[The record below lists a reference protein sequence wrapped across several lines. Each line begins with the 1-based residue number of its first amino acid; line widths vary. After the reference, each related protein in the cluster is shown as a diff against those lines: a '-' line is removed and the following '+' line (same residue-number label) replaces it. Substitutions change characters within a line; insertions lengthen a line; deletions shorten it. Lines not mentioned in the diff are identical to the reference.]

1 MPSKNY
7 YISSCQ
13 NLKGTTMAYSL
24 KLKMEKYDYPA
35 GYRADYPD
43 PMADIELLRDEYYE
57 HVKKL
62 KLTALKTT
70 IKNTLKTISK
80 KEDELKNLEQQVE
93 IFGEESV
100 TRMKKTISWLKGKL
114 EEYREEY
121 CKYAIE
127 DVIEDTKKELLKE
140 QTETIATQE
149 LMASES
155 PLNNAEG
162 FVF

>member
-1 MPSKNY
+1 MSK
-7 YISSCQ
+7 
-13 NLKGTTMAYSL
+13 LKGIIMGYSL
-24 KLKMEKYDYPA
+24 KSKMEKYDYPA

-43 PMADIELLRDEYYE
+43 PMANIEILRDEYYE

-62 KLTALKTT
+62 KLNALKTT

-80 KEDELKNLEQQVE
+80 KEDELKNFEQDVE
-93 IFGEESV
+93 IFGEESIAK
-100 TRMKKTISWLKGKL
+100 MKKTISWLKSKL
-114 EEYREEY
+114 EEYRKEY

-127 DVIEDTKKELLKE
+127 DIIEDTKKELIKE
-140 QTETIATQE
+140 QAQAVATQE

-155 PLNNAEG
+155 PLNNADG

>member
-1 MPSKNY
+1 MTSKNY

-13 NLKGTTMAYSL
+13 NLKGITMAYSL
-24 KLKMEKYDYPA
+24 KSKMEKYDYPA

-127 DVIEDTKKELLKE
+127 DVIEDAKKELIKE
-140 QTETIATQE
+140 ETQAIATQE
-149 LMASES
+149 LIASES
-155 PLNNAEG
+155 PLNNADG

>member
-1 MPSKNY
+1 
-7 YISSCQ
+7 
-13 NLKGTTMAYSL
+13 MAYSL
-24 KLKMEKYDYPA
+24 KSKMEKYDYPA

-43 PMADIELLRDEYYE
+43 PMADIEILRDEYYE

-62 KLTALKTT
+62 KLSALKTT
-70 IKNTLKTISK
+70 IKSTLKTISK

-100 TRMKKTISWLKGKL
+100 TRMKKTISWLKSKL

-127 DVIEDTKKELLKE
+127 DVIEDAKKELIKE
-140 QTETIATQE
+140 QTQAIATQE
-149 LMASES
+149 LMTSES
-155 PLNNAEG
+155 PLNNVEG
-162 FVF
+162 FEF